1 MLYVFTKKV
10 QLRGVMKQE
19 RQSIYSMN
27 KRNIT
32 VALLA
37 AILIGSLM
45 NLVNNYDVFTG
56 NRFTGRNVFKIVLTY
71 IIPFCVSLYSS
82 VRATKQKA

>member
-1 MLYVFTKKV
+1 
-10 QLRGVMKQE
+10 
-19 RQSIYSMN
+19 MN

>member
-1 MLYVFTKKV
+1 M
-10 QLRGVMKQE
+10 
-19 RQSIYSMN
+19 YSMN

-37 AILIGSLM
+37 AVLIGSLM

-56 NRFTGRNVFKIVLTY
+56 GKFTGRNIFKIVLTY
-71 IIPFCVSLYSS
+71 TIPFCVSLYSS
-82 VRATKQKA
+82 VKAAKQKA